1 MKKNLGT
8 FLTVTAGILWGFS
21 GACGQYIF
29 ERFPIE
35 PAHLTSLRMLSAG
48 VILSFIGLATDR
60 QSMIGIWQS
69 KQTVIRLMCSRW
81 RLDQAFPRDQKGSPR
96 ERRRKMATRLP
107 NLKEV
112 AAIVLVILG
121 TFFIATHGD
130 VSNMIINTKGLIWG
144 LLAAVALAL
153 WESLEYI
160 LTAPAGKSP

>member
-69 KQTVIRLMCSRW
+69 KQTVIRLM
-81 RLDQAFPRDQKGSPR
+81 LYA
-96 ERRRKMATRLP
+96 
-107 NLKEV
+107 
-112 AAIVLVILG
+112 VLG
-121 TFFIATHGD
+121 
-130 VSNMIINTKGLIWG
+130 M
-144 LLAAVALAL
+144 
-153 WESLEYI
+153 
-160 LTAPAGKSP
+160 